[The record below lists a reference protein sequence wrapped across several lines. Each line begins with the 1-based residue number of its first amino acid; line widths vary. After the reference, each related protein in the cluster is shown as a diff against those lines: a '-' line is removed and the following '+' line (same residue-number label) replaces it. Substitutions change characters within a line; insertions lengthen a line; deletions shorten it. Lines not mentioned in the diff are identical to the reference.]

1 MSNFFNKTLNKKMII
16 RFNLYVSLTKLK
28 NIYPMKTIKNLMKF
42 TFGVLLLTSSIAFA
56 NNNDPINKSNNETA
70 SDVRGTD
77 SATIVGVAASN
88 ENFSTLVAAV
98 KAADLVGTLNS
109 EGPFTVFAPTNEA
122 FSKLPA
128 GTVESLL
135 KSENKG
141 TLSSIL
147 TYHVVAGKFMAADVV
162 KAIKDNNGKF
172 VITTV
177 NGEKLTAHI
186 MNEKVMLQDA
196 KGNSSTIILT
206 DVAASNGVIHAI
218 DTVVMP

>member
-1 MSNFFNKTLNKKMII
+1 
-16 RFNLYVSLTKLK
+16 
-28 NIYPMKTIKNLMKF
+28 MKTIKKLMKV
-42 TFGVLLLTSSIAFA
+42 TFGVLLLTSTIAFA
-56 NNNDPINKSNNETA
+56 NNNDPIKKSNGQTSSELAVKET
-70 SDVRGTD
+70 
-77 SATIVGVAASN
+77 ATIVGVAAGN

-109 EGPFTVFAPTNEA
+109 EGPFTVFAPTNDA
-122 FSKLPA
+122 FAKLPK

-135 KSENKG
+135 KAENKA

-186 MNEKVMLQDA
+186 MDGKVMLQDA
-196 KGNSSTIILT
+196 KGNSSTIVLT

-218 DTVVMP
+218 DSVVMP

>member
-1 MSNFFNKTLNKKMII
+1 
-16 RFNLYVSLTKLK
+16 
-28 NIYPMKTIKNLMKF
+28 MKTTKKLM
-42 TFGVLLLTSSIAFA
+42 TLTLGVLLMTSAIAFA
-56 NNNDPINKSNNETA
+56 NNNDPIKKNQKETNTELKSEEK
-70 SDVRGTD
+70 
-77 SATIVGVAASN
+77 ATIVGVAAAN

-122 FSKLPA
+122 FAKLPE

-135 KSENKG
+135 KAENKA

-162 KAIKDNNGKF
+162 KAIKDNDGKF

-186 MNEKVMLQDA
+186 MDGKVMLKDA
-196 KGNSSTIILT
+196 KGNNSTIILT
-206 DVAASNGVIHAI
+206 DVAASNGVIHAL
-218 DTVVMP
+218 DSVVMP